1 MKISTISS
9 GCGSSIIKIRR
20 CPGRSSD
27 TPIWFNCQICLG
39 SFLGHCFTGTND
51 SRELQRLVEANG
63 SLYVG
68 ATNAILQLTLDL
80 SLNSHFCN
88 GPGNDG
94 KLCLGPAFCSDN
106 AATCGGTCE
115 NNYNTL
121 LLPYRDRLL
130 TCGTLY
136 ESCDLL
142 MLSDVASIYGSAR
155 DLKCRENDI
164 QQYISLSLRNRS
176 RPVVAAIYVNQTH
189 IDRDIFFL
197 ARSFMPFVTLLAP
210 SSINSYFSVIDESM
224 FYLNV
229 ETVMDRKPIAH
240 LAWTTDEYGY
250 ILWSSASNPVITL
263 SRYCVEV
270 FSGLARSTEIS
281 ADREQGARSY
291 TEIPLRCNI
300 NGISATNVISAKIVL
315 NKLYVM
321 AQSNNTVAICTLSV
335 SSLNEEFNFI
345 REVCWN
351 STEGPSYARLLRQRN
366 PPHCS
371 RFNTYT
377 KDYVSFFCYIVLKFG
392 ISLFKYEIFFQEHLC
407 IF

>member
-1 MKISTISS
+1 MFSLNTVSLFDFS
-9 GCGSSIIKIRR
+9 GTGQIN
-20 CPGRSSD
+20 PG
-27 TPIWFNCQICLG
+27 F
-39 SFLGHCFTGTND
+39 
-51 SRELQRLVEANG
+51 QRLVTANG

-68 ATNAILQLTLDL
+68 ATNAIFQLKLNL
-80 SLNSHFCN
+80 SLVSQYHN
-88 GPGNDG
+88 GPGNDSFH
-94 KLCLGPAFCSDN
+94 CLGPVAFCSEN
-106 AATCGGTCE
+106 PEACGGTCG

-130 TCGTLY
+130 ACGTLY

-164 QQYISLSLRNRS
+164 QQYVSLSLRNRS
-176 RPVVAAIYVNQTH
+176 RPVVAAIYVNQAH

-210 SSINSYFSVIDESM
+210 SSVNSYFSLIDESV
-224 FYLNV
+224 FYL
-229 ETVMDRKPIAH
+229 TQSTITDRKPIAH

-250 ILWSSASNPVITL
+250 ILWSNASNPVITL
-263 SRYCVEV
+263 SRYCLEV
-270 FSGLARSTEIS
+270 FSGQARSAEIS

-291 TEIPLRCNI
+291 TEIPLRCSI
-300 NGISATNVISAKIVL
+300 NGTSATNVISAKIVL

-321 AQSNNTVAICTLSV
+321 VQSNNTVAICTSSV

-366 PPHCS
+366 LPHCS
-371 RFNTYT
+371 RINTYT
-377 KDYVSFFCYIVLKFG
+377 KDYVSFLCYIVLKFG
-392 ISLFKYEIFFQEHLC
+392 ISLLKYEIFFQEHLC
-407 IF
+407 IFWTCGCVFVSNRWDQRCCTPK

>member
-1 MKISTISS
+1 MN
-9 GCGSSIIKIRR
+9 
-20 CPGRSSD
+20 PE
-27 TPIWFNCQICLG
+27 F
-39 SFLGHCFTGTND
+39 
-51 SRELQRLVEANG
+51 QRLIAANE

-68 ATNAILQLTLDL
+68 GTNAIFQL
-80 SLNSHFCN
+80 SLNLTLVSQYHN
-88 GPGNDG
+88 GPGNDSF
-94 KLCLGPAFCSDN
+94 LCFGPTFCSEYD
-106 AATCGGTCE
+106 AACSDTCE

-130 TCGTLY
+130 ACGTLH

-142 MLSDVASIYGSAR
+142 MLSDVASTYGSAT
-155 DLKCRENDI
+155 DLKCRKNNI
-164 QQYISLSLRNRS
+164 QNYISLSLRNRS

-210 SSINSYFSVIDESM
+210 SSINSYFSLIDESA
-224 FYLNV
+224 FYL
-229 ETVMDRKPIAH
+229 TQSTTADRKPIAH

-250 ILWSSASNPVITL
+250 ILWSNASNPVITL
-263 SRYCVEV
+263 SRYCLEV
-270 FSGLARSTEIS
+270 FSGQARSASDEIN

-300 NGISATNVISAKIVL
+300 NGVSATNVISAKIVL

-321 AQSNNTVAICTLSV
+321 VQSNNTVAICTSSV

-351 STEGPSYARLLRQRN
+351 STEGSNYARLLGQRALYGCRRIN
-366 PPHCS
+366 GYS
-371 RFNTYT
+371 E
-377 KDYVSFFCYIVLKFG
+377 DDV
-392 ISLFKYEIFFQEHLC
+392 SLFALNCNVSLCCLICFFFILLLERMCLL
-407 IF
+407 